1 MKTCPNCGKECTD
14 QAVFCRH
21 CGKKFTENAEVKP
34 STTVE
39 VETLK
44 KMMDEGIS
52 YLYKDIDSILEGF
65 KKTIRKCEDLSKE
78 CASLKE
84 EKASLEKTVNDLKT
98 RENEAEK
105 LKKELDQK
113 EQEIADLK
121 RQIAELQK
129 QVKHDPPENPDD
141 EPPVRYCEHCGA
153 EVLPDATFCLS
164 CGEKIG

>member
-1 MKTCPNCGKECTD
+1 MKTCPNCGKECAD

-21 CGKKFTENAEVKP
+21 CGKKFGDKPEVKP
-34 STTVE
+34 STVD

-44 KMMDEGIS
+44 KMMDDGMN

-121 RQIAELQK
+121 RQIAELQ
-129 QVKHDPPENPDD
+129 DPPENPDD